1 MRRDLPADPA
11 KLLAAPR
18 ARHCHPLLY
27 GDTILYVKQ
36 GRRLTRTQSRE
47 ATRAR
52 LVLAAERVFIRSGFD
67 ASSVERIAESA
78 GFSRGAFYS
87 NFRDKDELFIAVLDK
102 RHRDIAGALDDI
114 FRREPNAAERL
125 RAVRDWYVR
134 QEQRKEWI
142 VLETEFT
149 LRALRNRTVRARL
162 ARLRRQ
168 ELERYSALIA
178 QHFAEIG
185 LPAIAR
191 PEKIALSLMAI
202 VRGTGSLSLIETGRD
217 AGKRFAEARNLVFN
231 RLIAIEEAAPTAE

>member
-1 MRRDLPADPA
+1 M
-11 KLLAAPR
+11 
-18 ARHCHPLLY
+18 
-27 GDTILYVKQ
+27 KQ
-36 GRRLTRTQSRE
+36 GRRLTRTESRE

-87 NFRDKDELFIAVLDK
+87 NFRDKDELFIAVLNSAL
-102 RHRDIAGALDDI
+102 DIAGALDEI
-114 FRREPNAAERL
+114 FRREPNAAERQ
-125 RAVRDWYVR
+125 RTVRDWYVR

-168 ELERYSALIA
+168 ELERYSALVA

-202 VRGTGSLSLIETGRD
+202 SAGNGQLVAHRDGARRREAIRRGPQPGVQPAHGDRRGR
-217 AGKRFAEARNLVFN
+217 
-231 RLIAIEEAAPTAE
+231 PTAE